1 MAYITI
7 NVLICM
13 MVLVG
18 FGLFFSYMKKTM
30 WSGMA
35 AVLFLTSMTVQI
47 YFVANNLI
55 NRIDGISGT
64 LS

>member
-1 MAYITI
+1 
-7 NVLICM
+7 M